1 MRVNKLI
8 ELNQEDMRGVM
19 ANVGSLMNHIEDKN
33 IRERIIRDCK
43 NSLQVLAQR
52 AFDMGMEEALKDRH

>member
-19 ANVGSLMNHIEDKN
+19 ANVGSLMTHIDDQETRK
-33 IRERIIRDCK
+33 RIA
-43 NSLQVLAQR
+43 SEVEGMLQNLAQR

>member
-19 ANVGSLMNHIEDKN
+19 SYVGSLMTHIDDQETRK
-33 IRERIIRDCK
+33 RIA
-43 NSLQVLAQR
+43 SEVEGMLQNLAQR